1 MNKSML
7 TRLAVSMVLIGGILA
22 ACASEQSRQPQS
34 TVTGDAAQE
43 LAPYFARPTSGEI
56 HPDANGFIQRWLLL
70 EPIPQSLRSNQQLT
84 DSFVQAS
91 VKREYFSDQF
101 TVVPHDGDKVSV
113 GDTELKWHA
122 VDANRYDVNL
132 YSFARALGKPTFNV
146 LFWAVTI
153 VNCPREMSNVRLAVG
168 SNSASIWWLNGKE
181 IIDLYGDRHMLI
193 DDGVSKRLTLKKGSN
208 ILRCAVINSPGLS
221 DFCARFLD
229 SEGKPLKDF
238 TISVSEKGK

>member
-153 VNCPREMSNVRLAVG
+153 VNCHLKKQLSGRILTVLFWIRRLRPV
-168 SNSASIWWLNGKE
+168 N
-181 IIDLYGDRHMLI
+181 MLI
-193 DDGVSKRLTLKKGSN
+193 
-208 ILRCAVINSPGLS
+208 PGRYL
-221 DFCARFLD
+221 ARFMKKTYYLILQTYFL
-229 SEGKPLKDF
+229 EGGSYEQINVHLC
-238 TISVSEKGK
+238 